1 MVRPL
6 RYFPQKVRYLIDFGQ
21 ETVDRLTSFLPNG
34 QGHFPLGDFDW
45 HASATGNGDPG
56 ELIYCEPDGL
66 TKTRS
71 RSTSLRW
78 DPMRE
83 GRWLSVEERADPKGW
98 LTERR
103 SDMEKP

>member
-83 GRWLSVEERADPKGW
+83 GRWGLRRGTGGPKGMVDGA
-98 LTERR
+98 T
-103 SDMEKP
+103 